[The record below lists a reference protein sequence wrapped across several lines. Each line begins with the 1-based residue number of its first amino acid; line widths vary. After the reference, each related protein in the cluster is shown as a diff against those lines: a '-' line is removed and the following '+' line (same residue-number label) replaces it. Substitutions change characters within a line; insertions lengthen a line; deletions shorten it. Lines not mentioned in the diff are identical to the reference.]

1 MNKILSVSIFL
12 MLLFAWSSSIILGLS
27 WDEYFHHI
35 NGLVRY
41 NFITSL
47 GEIQK
52 YEFRNNKFYP
62 GLYDTISYALTQI
75 VFFIDKKFYV
85 NNIDVLMH
93 IVNVSFSSLSILGLY
108 LLTKKLFNKKIALIT
123 SLLTLLNPF
132 FFGHMSINSKDII
145 IFFSFIWFSYY
156 FYLYCT
162 ENEKILKNLIFSSFF
177 IGFGCGVRLTF
188 LVVIFPVVIIGF
200 YYLIRRFK
208 SDYSYLIKRLLKHT
222 LIAFFTTVLLI
233 ILCWPHFIVEIG
245 KGNFLSFLLLV
256 VKNTINWLDGPK
268 IGLINGEFY
277 EVFNTPKSYFLSVVV
292 YRLPFYFTLLIIL
305 SYVLFFFKR
314 NNLSGEIKNLNS
326 NFLLIN
332 AVAFFPVL
340 LALFLKV
347 NIYDNLRLFLFI
359 VPLFSMMAAIS
370 LNYFFYSFRISIF
383 SKTIL
388 SFVSILFL
396 LSLYRFALLTP
407 YQYTYVNYS
416 YPKIEDSK
424 GKFEHDYWGA
434 SYKELVK
441 KIALKYKKEEIKN
454 FKIADCGGGDYTL
467 IYYLNKYLGV
477 KKTYSGIDVLDQAT
491 HIVMN
496 NRSFLDIFENEHIQ
510 HLINRKDASMLIE
523 DMEKVTQ
530 APNIMQTCF
539 GYKNFKGEDVVTVSR
554 DGLPLTIFRE
564 IKK

>member
-1 MNKILSVSIFL
+1 
-12 MLLFAWSSSIILGLS
+12 MLIFAWLSSIMLGLS

-41 NFITSL
+41 NFLTSL

-75 VFFIDKKFYV
+75 VFFIDKKFYI

-108 LLTKKLFNKKIALIT
+108 LLTKILFNKRIALIT
-123 SLLTLLNPF
+123 CLLTLLNPF

-156 FYLYCT
+156 FYRYCV
-162 ENEKILKNLIFSSFF
+162 ESEKTFKNLILFSFF

-200 YYLIRRFK
+200 YYLIRRFR
-208 SDYSYLIKRLLKHT
+208 SDYFYLSKRLLKHT
-222 LIAFFTTVLLI
+222 SIAFLITVSLI
-233 ILCWPHFIVEIG
+233 MLCWPHFIVEIN
-245 KGNFLSFLLLV
+245 KGNFFSFLSLV

-277 EVFNTPKSYFLSVVV
+277 EVFNTPKSYFLSVII
-292 YRLPFYFTLLIIL
+292 YRLPFYFTLLIVT
-305 SYVLFFFKR
+305 SYIFFFIK
-314 NNLSGEIKNLNS
+314 NKNLGSEIKNFNL

-332 AVAFFPVL
+332 VVAFFPII

-359 VPLFSMMAAIS
+359 VPIFSIIAALS
-370 LNYFFYSFRISIF
+370 LNLFFNSFKNSIL
-383 SKTIL
+383 SKTTL
-388 SFVSILFL
+388 TFVSILFL
-396 LSLYRFALLTP
+396 LSFYRFVLLSP

-441 KIALKYKKEEIKN
+441 KIAAKYKKDEIKN

-467 IYYLNKYLGV
+467 VYYLNKYLGL

-496 NRSFLDIFENEHIQ
+496 NRTFLDIFENEHVQ
-510 HLINRKDASMLIE
+510 HLINRKNASMLTK
-523 DMEKVTQ
+523 DMEKVTR

-539 GYKNFKGEDVVTVSR
+539 DYKKFNGDDVVTVYR